1 VKMMKRATIA
11 VALVLAII
19 STTVASAGTG
29 QGRLGLVL
37 SVVGGGGPAGHH
49 LFQNEERLRLQ
60 VTISR
65 QDGQVVMRR
74 RQYANGEQ
82 ILYYRLQPGIYRI
95 AVDAT
100 PPNPPQPCTVDGER
114 VKVQAGRI
122 SGDGVRCMIR

>member
-1 VKMMKRATIA
+1 MKRAAIA

-65 QDGQVVMRR
+65 QDGQVVLRR
-74 RQYANGEQ
+74 KRYAMGEQ
-82 ILYYRLQPGIYRI
+82 ILYYRFQPGVYKI
-95 AVDAT
+95 AVDET
-100 PPNPPQPCTVDGER
+100 PPIISPSRPCIMDAET
-114 VKVQAGRI
+114 VKVQAGRL
-122 SGDGVRCMIR
+122 SGDGVRCEVR

>member
-1 VKMMKRATIA
+1 MMRRVTVIA
-11 VALVLAII
+11 ALVLAII

-37 SVVGGGGPAGHH
+37 TVVGGGGPAGHH
-49 LFQNEERLRLQ
+49 VFSGKDRLRLQ
-60 VTISR
+60 VTISK
-65 QDGQVVMRR
+65 QDGQVVLRR
-74 RQYANGEQ
+74 RQYATGEQ

-100 PPNPPQPCTVDGER
+100 PPNPSQPCTMDGEA
-114 VKVQAGRI
+114 VKVQADRT